1 MRHGGDI
8 KTILPLQPP
17 ATSAQGDV
25 PTADVPT
32 ALPEDK
38 LLLLYLFTWVISGL
52 LLLVL
57 YSLSLHKMDVNA
69 GYTNEALPDSTW
81 SELPC
86 ITARLKSTT
95 STQEDPT
102 KVWNTLTA
110 GVRGGYFS
118 PVNVYHNNHGQAR
131 LCQCWEK
138 ENGCVRADIFCM
150 GVRRSWVKWVGLV

>member
-102 KVWNTLTA
+102 KV
-110 GVRGGYFS
+110 
-118 PVNVYHNNHGQAR
+118 
-131 LCQCWEK
+131 
-138 ENGCVRADIFCM
+138 
-150 GVRRSWVKWVGLV
+150 